1 MKVRTKAG
9 MRVNERNVSPVY
21 LANYYAYNDPRYKII
36 CNQGGAR
43 SGKTYS
49 ILQNLTT
56 ISEQEDLEISVVS
69 KTLPH
74 IKKGALKDFQNIRKA
89 WDIYN
94 DNLFNKTDLIYKY
107 NNDSYFEFFSADKSD
122 KLRGP
127 GRDVLYINEVNNLSY
142 MEYKELAMRTR
153 GKIFIDY
160 NPVDEYHW
168 IYDKIIPRKDC
179 KFIQSNIFDNWD
191 FLPDSQREEI
201 LNLKDE
207 DLNLWKIYGL
217 GERAKATNIIYDK
230 FRISNERSEGQTI
243 YGLDFGFNNPTAL
256 IKVQHPNGNK
266 LYVQVLLYES
276 HLTNAELIEKLKLLI
291 PNRNDYIYADS
302 ASPDKIEEISKAG
315 FNIFP
320 ADKSVSSGLDF
331 CKRFEQIITPDSL
344 EYIKEIK
351 SYKYKTDRNGIV
363 LEEPIKFNDHLMDAF
378 RYCVFTYGRGRW
390 LSSNDR
396 IFIPK
401 TVTSKGSRFSQKKKI
416 SNF

>member
-1 MKVRTKAG
+1 MGT
-9 MRVNERNVSPVY
+9 NERNVSPVY

-74 IKKGALKDFQNIRKA
+74 IKKGALKDFQNIRKT
-89 WDIYN
+89 WNIYD
-94 DNLFNKTDLIYKY
+94 DNLFNKTELSYKY
-107 NNDSYFEFFSADKSD
+107 SDTGYFEFFSADKSD

-127 GRDVLYINEVNNLSY
+127 GRDILYINEVNNLSY
-142 MEYKELAMRTR
+142 MEYKELEMRTR
-153 GKIFIDY
+153 GKIFIDF

-191 FLPDSQREEI
+191 FLPESQRKVI

-217 GERAKATNIIYDK
+217 GERAKATNIIYDN
-230 FRISNERSEGQTI
+230 FRISNERPEGETI
-243 YGLDFGFNNPTAL
+243 YGLDFGYNNPTAL

-266 LYVQVLLYES
+266 LFTQQLLYDT
-276 HLTNAELIEKLKLLI
+276 HLTNAELIEKLKILI
-291 PNRNDYIYADS
+291 PNRSSYIYAD
-302 ASPDKIEEISKAG
+302 AAEPNRIKEIHDAG
-315 FNIFP
+315 FPCIFS

-331 CKRFEQIITPDSL
+331 CKRFQQIITPDSID
-344 EYIKEIK
+344 YIKEIK

-363 LEEPIKFNDHLMDAF
+363 LEEPIKFNDHLLDAF
-378 RYCVFTYGRGRW
+378 RYAVFTYGRGRW
-390 LSSNDR
+390 LMGNER

-401 TVTSKGSRFSQKKKI
+401 TTVSSGSRFSQKKRI